1 MGGSGKK
8 RRRREAAER
17 AERQA
22 YDSYSAAR
30 TQSLNTARDAYMDFK
45 AELDGRKQ
53 RMAEGASAY
62 EAKTAQ
68 WREKNAPRVQEL
80 QDRHGVHV
88 DPVTGRRRTVNYMQ
102 GHGQSYKAE
111 REIEYLKR
119 YGKTKK
125 KDGSNLFTQENA
137 DRMMRAAMA
146 YGDEEAQR
154 DVHEALK
161 EAGFDVAY
169 NEKKAIDE
177 ANAISEADEAKQSE
191 LKAAYDAEAPVMT
204 FEEWKASKGI
214 AENKKVGGLF
224 TNVKSKD
231 AVGGSLVTKMLRTN
245 LSNMKV

>member
-8 RRRREAAER
+8 RRRLAREK
-17 AERQA
+17 QA
-22 YDSYSAAR
+22 KYDSYSADR

-88 DPVTGRRRTVNYMQ
+88 DPNTGRRRTVNYMQ

-111 REIEYLKR
+111 REIEYLNR
-119 YGKTKK
+119 YGKAKK

-137 DRMMRAAMA
+137 DRMMRMAMA

-169 NEKKAIDE
+169 NEKKAIDA

-204 FEEWKASKGI
+204 FAEWEAKNYGS
-214 AENKKVGGLF
+214 GG
-224 TNVKSKD
+224 
-231 AVGGSLVTKMLRTN
+231 
-245 LSNMKV
+245 